1 MIDEGVTHACT
12 RGLTARGGRVGLDEV
27 ADGVFRIAVH
37 SPFGTG
43 PTNAYVLRGER
54 VGLFDTGP
62 ANAIARDDL
71 LGGLGLL
78 GLSPGDVELLV
89 ISHGHVDH
97 HGLADEFP
105 AARVVTGRREVHK
118 LTDLQSHLEQY
129 GSVAGG
135 LLLSWGVPP
144 QTREGIAK
152 FISGLLRAATSVP
165 GARPIDEGHTL
176 EGFGPPLVVREL
188 PGHTEGLIGL
198 HRPSDGVLLAGDH
211 LLPTIT
217 PNPGLY
223 TLDTPP
229 RSGLA
234 DYVISLKR
242 VLELEPTLVLPGHG
256 DPFGDVAGRVE
267 EVLLHHSER
276 LEVVRAAAGG
286 GQTVFEIAAR
296 LFPGVEPGHVFLA
309 GREVYGHLQILE
321 QDGRVSCSAVAGPDI
336 FAAA

>member
-1 MIDEGVTHACT
+1 
-12 RGLTARGGRVGLDEV
+12 VGLDEV

-43 PTNAYVLRGER
+43 PTNAYVLRGDR

-62 ANAIARDDL
+62 ANSIAREDL

-78 GLSPGDVELLV
+78 GLAPGDVDLLV
-89 ISHGHVDH
+89 VSHGHVDH

-118 LTDLQSHLEQY
+118 LTDLQRHLEQY
-129 GSVAGG
+129 WSVAVD
-135 LLLSWGVPP
+135 LLLSWGVPRES
-144 QTREGIAK
+144 REGIAK
-152 FISGLLRAATSVP
+152 FISGLLSVATSLP
-165 GARPIDEGHTL
+165 GAQPVDEGYVL
-176 EGFGPPLVVREL
+176 DGFGSPFVVCEL

-198 HRPSDGVLLAGDH
+198 HRARDGVLLASDH
-211 LLPTIT
+211 LLPDIT

-223 TLDTPP
+223 TLETPP

-234 DYVISLKR
+234 DYVASLRR
-242 VLELEPTLVLPGHG
+242 VLDLGPAIVLPGHG
-256 DPFGDVAGRVE
+256 APFADAAGRVE
-267 EVLLHHSER
+267 EVLIHHRER
-276 LEVVRAAAGG
+276 LEVVRAAAGD
-286 GQTVFEIAAR
+286 GQTVFEIATR

-321 QDGRVSCSAVAGPDI
+321 QDGRVSSSVVAGLDV
-336 FAAA
+336 FETA